1 MRIGHY
7 QQRILLGL
15 LVLAAMLLYSLGVF
29 HSRFIQNLEAFAYD
43 VRLRLTAP
51 GPAENSDVVIISIG
65 QKSLAAEGR
74 WPWPRYK
81 LAKLIQEL
89 NSHYH
94 VAVIGLDMT
103 FPDPESDSG
112 LAVLEALASGPLGK
126 SKVFQDQMQ
135 AWESRLDYD
144 ADLARQLRLSPSVL
158 GYYVTTVEGQSDP
171 DNTGVLP
178 PPTFPPGI
186 FRGRHLSFVTG
197 NAYGANLPL
206 FAESV
211 KAAGCFT
218 AIPDFDGVLRRA
230 PMLIEYHGAY
240 YDSLALAVADLYL
253 GSPPIKPGFPQD
265 APANYQAMEWLQMGG
280 KRIPVGPH
288 GSALI
293 PYRGTG
299 KTFPL
304 VSATDVMNKKA
315 PMGALFG
322 KIALVGLT
330 APGLLDLHATPVGT
344 EYPGIEVQAS
354 MVYGIL
360 HDTIKER
367 PAYVTAIAASMI
379 VLLGLVL
386 LFLLPLL
393 SPLRSLLAAAL
404 ALAITVAVNLAAWTY
419 GNLVVPIAPA
429 ILLIVGLF
437 VVNSFYGYFFETRK
451 RKYIVS
457 KFGQYV
463 PPSLVREMAKFPET
477 LSMQGQSRDMTVLFA
492 DVCNFTRISEGLSP
506 TELSAMIN
514 AYLTAMTEVIQRYK
528 GTVDKYIGDAIM
540 AFWNAPLPDNRHG
553 RNAIM
558 AALEMQAKLAEL
570 ESEFKAKG
578 WPALRVGIGINSGVM
593 NVGNMGSQFRM
604 AYTVMGDAVNTA
616 ARLEGLTRKY
626 GVDIIVGAD
635 TRKLTPE
642 VIFREIDV
650 VRVKGRD
657 KPVAIYEPINLR
669 SKMDMEQFNELNQF
683 EQMRAYY
690 RKQRWPE
697 AMGQLAVLLEK
708 NPSSTLYA
716 FYSERIEQ
724 FMASPPGDEWDG
736 VFNFQTK

>member
-7 QQRILLGL
+7 QQRVLLGL
-15 LVLAAMLLYSLGVF
+15 LVLAAMLLYSLGIL
-29 HSRFIQNLEAFAYD
+29 HSRFIENLEAFAYD
-43 VRLRLTAP
+43 VRLRLAAP
-51 GPAENSDVVIISIG
+51 GPAKNSDVVIISIG

-81 LAKLIQEL
+81 LAKLIHEL

-94 VAVIGLDMT
+94 VAVIGLDMA
-103 FPDPESDSG
+103 FPDPERDSG
-112 LAVLEALASGPLGK
+112 LAVLKSLSSGPLHN
-126 SKVFQDQMQ
+126 SKVFQEQMG
-135 AWESRLDYD
+135 AWKSKLDYD
-144 ADLARQLRLSPSVL
+144 GQLAQQLRLSPSVL
-158 GYYVTTVEGQSDP
+158 GYYFTTVEGESKP
-171 DNTGVLP
+171 ANTGVLP
-178 PPTFPPGI
+178 PPTFPPGA

-197 NAYGANLPL
+197 NAYGGNLPL
-206 FAESV
+206 FEKSA

-218 AIPDFDGVLRRA
+218 VIPDFDGVLRRA
-230 PMLIEYHGAY
+230 PMLLEYHGAY
-240 YDSLALAVADLYL
+240 YDSLPLAVADLYL
-253 GSPPIKPGFPQD
+253 GSPPIKPGFPKD
-265 APANYQAMEWLQMGG
+265 APPNYQVMEWLQMGS

-299 KTFPL
+299 RTFPF

-322 KIALVGLT
+322 KIALVGMT

-344 EYPGIEVQAS
+344 EYPGIEAQAS
-354 MVYGIL
+354 LVYGIL
-360 HDTIKER
+360 HGTIKER
-367 PAYVTAIAASMI
+367 PGYVTAIAASMI
-379 VLLGLVL
+379 VLLGLIL

-393 SPLRSLLAAAL
+393 SPLRSLLAAVL
-404 ALAITVAVNLAAWTY
+404 ALAITVAVNLLAWTY

-429 ILLIVGLF
+429 ILLIAGLF
-437 VVNSFYGYFFETRK
+437 VVNTFYGYFFETRK
-451 RKYIVS
+451 RKYILS
-457 KFGQYV
+457 RFGQYV

-514 AYLTAMTEVIQRYK
+514 MYLTAMTEVIQKYK

-578 WPALRVGIGINSGVM
+578 WPALRAGIGINSGVM

-616 ARLEGLTRKY
+616 SRLEGLTRKY

-635 TRKLTPE
+635 TRRLVPE

-650 VRVKGRD
+650 VRVKGRE
-657 KPVAIYEPINLR
+657 KAVSIYEPISLR
-669 SKMDMEQFNELNQF
+669 SKMDADQFNELNQF

-690 RKQRWPE
+690 RKQRWTE

-708 NPSSTLYA
+708 NPSSKLYA
-716 FYSERIEQ
+716 LYRERIEQ